1 MRPPLVGAARFLLVS
16 LLVAGAAHAQSA
28 PAAPLALRL
37 AGGTRASGLGNA
49 FVAGRGAEVIFSNPA
64 QLGILRGSTLSLT
77 RFGGAATQ
85 GTFSTV
91 GPYGRLAIGAGVQY
105 LDYHTPGAPGIYI
118 RPADL
123 PAGGALNATSL
134 VATVAASRI
143 VKGIRIGAA
152 GKYVQENLNGVRDGG
167 FALDVGVAREVG
179 RTTLGL
185 AVQNI
190 GGGIE
195 ILGQPARL
203 PTRVTAGIFSPNILL
218 GPLFD
223 LVVALAVSRERD
235 GRIVPAGGAEIF
247 YQPVQG
253 WTFVGRVGARRV
265 DGAPS
270 PQESPITLGGSFGL
284 DQLWLDYAFQPS
296 RGHGASHRIGL
307 RIQ

>member
-1 MRPPLVGAARFLLVS
+1 MRPSRLGAARFLLIPL
-16 LLVAGAAHAQSA
+16 LLVGSAHGQSA
-28 PAAPLALRL
+28 PTAPLALRL
-37 AGGTRASGLGNA
+37 PAGTRASGLGNS

-64 QLGILRGSTLSLT
+64 QLGMLRGSTLSLT
-77 RFGGAATQ
+77 RFGSAATQ

-105 LDYHTPGAPGIYI
+105 LDYHTSGAPGLYI

-134 VATVAASRI
+134 VATVAASRTI
-143 VKGIRIGAA
+143 KGIRVGAA
-152 GKYVQENLNGVRDGG
+152 GKYVQENINGVRDGG
-167 FALDVGVAREVG
+167 LALDFGVAREVG
-179 RTTLGL
+179 RTTVGL

-195 ILGQPARL
+195 ILGRPARL

-247 YQPVQG
+247 YQPVEG
-253 WTFVGRVGARRV
+253 WIFVGRVGARRV
-265 DGAPS
+265 EGAPE
-270 PQESPITLGGSFGL
+270 PRESPVTLGGSFGL
-284 DQLWLDYAFQPS
+284 DRLWLDYALQPS